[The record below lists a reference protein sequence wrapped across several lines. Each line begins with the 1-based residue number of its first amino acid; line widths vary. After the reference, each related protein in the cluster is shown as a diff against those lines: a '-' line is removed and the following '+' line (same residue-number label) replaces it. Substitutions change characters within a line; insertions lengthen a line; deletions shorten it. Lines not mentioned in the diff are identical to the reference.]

1 MKKKFDYHWKT
12 SKSKKY
18 KNKRKQSLISV
29 YYIFTYRYN
38 KFTVVQQ
45 QQQALIIL
53 GTKPFEVCGSDE
65 KIRASSDVTLTD
77 CNNHITFTSTAAT
90 TKENTSWGFTRQF
103 KANGNNANI
112 LKQSGGKILIFYNS
126 ELNQLLLLIE
136 KLTAVSAAKSFFFFY
151 IFSSLIQQLCVLGLL
166 FEHV

>member
-12 SKSKKY
+12 SKYKKY
-18 KNKRKQSLISV
+18 QDKMKQSLISV
-29 YYIFTYRYN
+29 FYIFPYRYN

-53 GTKPFEVCGSDE
+53 GTKPFEVGGSDE
-65 KIRASSDVTLTD
+65 TIRASSDS
-77 CNNHITFTSTAAT
+77 NNHITFTSTAAT
-90 TKENTSWGFTRQF
+90 TKENTSWGFTTLRQL

-136 KLTAVSAAKSFFFFY
+136 KLTAVSATKSFFFFLH
-151 IFSSLIQQLCVLGLL
+151 F
-166 FEHV
+166 